1 MPDVAARVAAEM
13 QRRRESAVAFLSV
26 MVQAAR
32 DGESAVQDQ
41 FAARGAACGCAV
53 ETMRYLPGAVTMRHE
68 FADPAAM
75 DSGERAAVILRRH
88 GQGGGR
94 SLILFAHPDSEPVTA
109 PHGWKHDPFAGVIDA
124 GRLYGWGIADDLA
137 GVACMAEAIDVVT
150 AAGFSLSG
158 DVTLAST
165 PSKRHARGVGALLH
179 GGISADAA
187 VYLHPAE
194 SGRGMREI
202 KAFASGQVE
211 FTITVAGLPP
221 PTTEPLQTAFA
232 HQAVNPIEKMG
243 LVIAALRALGARRAT
258 TIHHPALHDAVGR
271 STNLMLSH
279 ISCGDP
285 SRLSQL
291 PAHCVLG
298 GALAFPPPETL
309 GAVQAQIAQAI
320 AEAATAD
327 PWLARH
333 PPSIVWR
340 SGVTGAELPATHPL
354 YATAG
359 AAIEAATG
367 DRPLVN
373 ALHTGSDIR
382 HPMVQASI
390 PTIGLG
396 PLGGSLTQNGLTDE
410 WVDVEDYLRS
420 VAVVAGR
427 PRGPLP
433 RRQYRSPSACIVLE
447 PLPRRIPSTNTST
460 SR

>member
-1 MPDVAARVAAEM
+1 MCDVLARISAEL
-13 QRRRESAVAFLSV
+13 QGRRESAIAFLSH
-26 MVQAAR
+26 MVHAAR
-32 DGESAVQDQ
+32 RGESAVQQQ

-53 ETMRYLPGAVTMRHE
+53 ETVRYLPGAVTMRHE

-75 DSGERAAVILRRH
+75 DSGERAAVLLRRA

-94 SLILFAHPDSEPVTA
+94 SLILFAHPDSESVA
-109 PHGWKHDPFAGVIDA
+109 EPHGWTHDPFAGVIDA

-137 GVACMAEAIDVVT
+137 GVACMAEAIDVV
-150 AAGFSLSG
+150 AATGLSLAG

-165 PSKRHARGVGALLH
+165 PSKRHARGVCALLH
-179 GGISADAA
+179 SGVSADAA

-202 KAFASGQVE
+202 KALASGQVE

-232 HQAVNPIEKMG
+232 HQAVNPIEKM
-243 LVIAALRALGARRAT
+243 LVVIDALRDLDAQRAA
-258 TIHHPALHDAVGR
+258 TIHHPALSEAVGR

-291 PAHCVLG
+291 AAHCVLG
-298 GALAFPPPETL
+298 GALAFPPQETL
-309 GAVQAQIAQAI
+309 DAVQAQIAQAV
-320 AEAATAD
+320 ADAAAAD

-333 PPSIVWR
+333 PPAIVWR
-340 SGVTGAELPATHPL
+340 SGVTGAELPAAHPL
-354 YATAG
+354 YAAAA
-359 AAIEAATG
+359 AAIEATTG

-382 HPMVQASI
+382 HPMVQSGI

-420 VAVVAGR
+420 VAVVAA
-427 PRGPLP
+427 L
-433 RRQYRSPSACIVLE
+433 IVGWCG
-447 PLPRRIPSTNTST
+447 
-460 SR
+460 